1 MKNTADGEY
10 KRILVEDMQN
20 SREKLLIRK
29 KRLKNYDMHWHD
41 CFEIELILSNTATQV
56 LNGRQYALSPGDI
69 YLLNPTDFHSVQ
81 SNGAEVYNI
90 MFSEN
95 LLDDK
100 LLEIILSVG
109 KNMIF
114 HLEKDEFRYAE
125 SIMRQMYA
133 EFENKK
139 PMSDVYIKNLLECL
153 FIILL
158 RKCSFKSA
166 PDADE
171 KTAGVRRAL
180 LYLHGHFRDN
190 PSMLDAAKVAGFSA
204 NYFSGLFHSVTG
216 MTYKK
221 YLNRLKLEYA
231 KKLILSGN
239 MSMTEICFASGFNSP
254 ANFLRL
260 FGNTYG
266 MSPRTMRRRGENA
279 HTAAE
284 DE

>member
-100 LLEIILSVG
+100 LLESILSVG

-133 EFENKK
+133 EFENK
-139 PMSDVYIKNLLECL
+139 
-153 FIILL
+153 
-158 RKCSFKSA
+158 
-166 PDADE
+166 
-171 KTAGVRRAL
+171 
-180 LYLHGHFRDN
+180 
-190 PSMLDAAKVAGFSA
+190 
-204 NYFSGLFHSVTG
+204 
-216 MTYKK
+216 
-221 YLNRLKLEYA
+221 
-231 KKLILSGN
+231 
-239 MSMTEICFASGFNSP
+239 
-254 ANFLRL
+254 
-260 FGNTYG
+260 
-266 MSPRTMRRRGENA
+266 
-279 HTAAE
+279 
-284 DE
+284 